1 MDKDLF
7 VNRMSELL
15 KPVRAEYS
23 LTQEEMAETLGI
35 SKKTLVETEKGR
47 RQLGWTESV
56 AMALLFE
63 QSSILQSAFGGES
76 SDIVRAIAFAE
87 RNIIYPQTMG
97 GKIWWNTIA
106 DEEGYKIQQNM
117 ISKHYRLLNRQDQ
130 RLASSFDRDEIEECL
145 KLQLR
150 KEQ

>member
-7 VNRMSELL
+7 VKRMSELL

-56 AMALLFE
+56 
-63 QSSILQSAFGGES
+63 
-76 SDIVRAIAFAE
+76 AFAE

>member
-1 MDKDLF
+1 MPNLLDNGIRTMDKDLF
-7 VNRMSELL
+7 VKRMSELL

-23 LTQEEMAETLGI
+23 LTQEEMAVTLGV

-87 RNIIYPQTMG
+87 RNM
-97 GKIWWNTIA
+97 NTIA
-106 DEEGYKIQQNM
+106 DEKGYKIQQNL
-117 ISKHYRLLNRQDQ
+117 ISKHYRLLNQHDQ
-130 RLASSFDRDEIEECL
+130 RLASSFNRDEIEECL
-145 KLQLR
+145 KMQLR

>member
-7 VNRMSELL
+7 VKRMSELL

-63 QSSILQSAFGGES
+63 QSNILQNAFGGES

-117 ISKHYRLLNRQDQ
+117 D
-130 RLASSFDRDEIEECL
+130 
-145 KLQLR
+145 
-150 KEQ
+150 

>member
-1 MDKDLF
+1 MLNLLDTGIRTMDKDLF
-7 VNRMSELL
+7 VKRMSELL
-15 KPVRAEYS
+15 KLVRAEYS
-23 LTQEEMAETLGI
+23 LTQEEMAVTLGV

-106 DEEGYKIQQNM
+106 DEDGYKIQQNM
-117 ISKHYRLLNRQDQ
+117 D
-130 RLASSFDRDEIEECL
+130 
-145 KLQLR
+145 
-150 KEQ
+150 